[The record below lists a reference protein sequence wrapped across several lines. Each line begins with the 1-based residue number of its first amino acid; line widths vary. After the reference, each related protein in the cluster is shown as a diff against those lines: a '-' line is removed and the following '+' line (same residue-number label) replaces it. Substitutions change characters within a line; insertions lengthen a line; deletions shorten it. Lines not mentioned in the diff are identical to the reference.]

1 MADIVREL
9 DCGVLVDPTDPV
21 DIARGIRQII
31 DAPPGER
38 VAMRMRA
45 WRGGQERYNWESEEA
60 TLLELY
66 GGLAPPASRST
77 SAR

>member
-9 DCGVLVDPTDPV
+9 DCGVLVDPTDPA
-21 DIARGIRQII
+21 DIARGIRRIL

-60 TLLELY
+60 TLLALYRELV
-66 GGLAPPASRST
+66 PPASPST